1 MSHSKPPPGIHD
13 EQFAAL
19 ARHKD
24 PQAILSAW
32 KYRARLVLSVRRKFG
47 DYIPFED
54 CEDLVTA
61 AIVAAYERGATFDPS
76 KSTLATWLNVHAH
89 YQALEFLRR
98 HSCMSLPIETFA
110 ELPAPELARAEKV
123 AREVPSEYMRQALQ
137 KLPRVWA
144 RAIQL
149 CYYEGLSTPLIA
161 AEMKI
166 AESSVRCYLARGIAK
181 LSTIL
186 SMAEKE
192 VDE

>member
-1 MSHSKPPPGIHD
+1 
-13 EQFAAL
+13 
-19 ARHKD
+19 
-24 PQAILSAW
+24 
-32 KYRARLVLSVRRKFG
+32 
-47 DYIPFED
+47 
-54 CEDLVTA
+54 
-61 AIVAAYERGATFDPS
+61 
-76 KSTLATWLNVHAH
+76 
-89 YQALEFLRR
+89 
-98 HSCMSLPIETFA
+98 
-110 ELPAPELARAEKV
+110 
-123 AREVPSEYMRQALQ
+123 MRQALQ

>member
-1 MSHSKPPPGIHD
+1 M
-13 EQFAAL
+13 
-19 ARHKD
+19 
-24 PQAILSAW
+24 
-32 KYRARLVLSVRRKFG
+32 
-47 DYIPFED
+47 
-54 CEDLVTA
+54 
-61 AIVAAYERGATFDPS
+61 
-76 KSTLATWLNVHAH
+76 
-89 YQALEFLRR
+89 
-98 HSCMSLPIETFA
+98 PIETFA
-110 ELPAPELARAEKV
+110 ELPAPELARAEKI
-123 AREVPSEYMRQALQ
+123 AREVPSEFMQQALQ
-137 KLPRVWA
+137 RLPRVWA